1 MYIRIHMHMC
11 NIYIYI
17 YIVIVMHIIIII
29 IIISM
34 IRCIICIVQTRRD
47 SVREQFD
54 ALPEEVA
61 LRYA

>member
-1 MYIRIHMHMC
+1 
-11 NIYIYI
+11 
-17 YIVIVMHIIIII
+17 MHIIIII

-61 LRYA
+61 LRYAW